1 MLSLI
6 AKANQEQIAQFIM
19 IILLCRQKFVIEPV
33 VKKKLTIALSVMVSF
48 CCFAMEIMLNPYRYG
63 TTKDIQEAWIGLCV
77 SIPYRYGTTKWQFLW
92 AM

>member
-33 VKKKLTIALSVMVSF
+33 VKKKLTIVLSVMVSF

-63 TTKDIQEAWIGLCV
+63 TTGEQNYEI
-77 SIPYRYGTTKWQFLW
+77 
-92 AM
+92 